1 LGALWCD
8 LADRREHF
16 ALLIA
21 LAIGEFALRRLAQS
35 EFMSP
40 LATTTEAVKAFG
52 AVETREAHLCLSNV
66 VAIEV

>member
-1 LGALWCD
+1 LWCD
-8 LADRREHF
+8 LAEGRERF

-21 LAIGEFALRRLAQS
+21 LAIGEFALRSLAQS

-40 LATTTEAVKAFG
+40 LATTTEAVSLKAFG
-52 AVETREAHLCLSNV
+52 AVDTREGTSMPFSNV

>member
-1 LGALWCD
+1 LWCD
-8 LADRREHF
+8 LADERERF

-40 LATTTEAVKAFG
+40 LATATEVSLKAFG
-52 AVETREAHLCLSNV
+52 AVETREGTSMPFQRRRN
-66 VAIEV
+66 

>member
-1 LGALWCD
+1 VCD
-8 LADRREHF
+8 LADGRKRF

-40 LATTTEAVKAFG
+40 LATTTEAVSLKAFG
-52 AVETREAHLCLSNV
+52 VVETREAHRFLSNV